1 MALNV
6 CNWNDKQL
14 DELVDML
21 KSADYSAV
29 ATFIANNF
37 LCSGSRILTDDTSSN
52 LIATVGTNT
61 KTIVLSAGVFVY
73 ASKCS
78 QLDTNQT
85 INILDTS
92 VGSWGTGQAVDV
104 LPRYSIVCIK
114 NNEQVH
120 TAASRW
126 FVDDSV
132 VPNTY
137 YTQNANT
144 LINKAYYDIVVVHG
158 TPAGSPVVPV
168 APTGYWAIV
177 EIYIPSTA
185 TDLSSVGVI
194 ITDTTGTSNSTV
206 GPEAGGKNWVAT
218 TRVLRME
225 FWSTKF
231 NVDHDPATGF
241 HREGLW
247 HIGSTIVTTNA
258 TEINQALDGIGGT
271 VTAANLTKLTNS
283 STLSPG
289 ELHNHTT
296 LSSRVNNVYSAA
308 AFVCPASW
316 ADITSMQL
324 SITTTDV
331 SSFVML
337 YEGQNVSSWGG
348 TVRFLVDGVAVDPVD
363 GYQSMQQYANGMGI
377 NFHGV
382 SLNLAAGT
390 HIFKVQ
396 AMRSH
401 AFGSQ
406 LSKNQFTVMV
416 F

>member
-37 LCSGSRILTDDTSSN
+37 LCSGSRILTDDTSTT
-52 LIATVGTNT
+52 LRATVGTNT

-92 VGSWGTGQAVDV
+92 VGSWGTGQAVDA

-158 TPAGSPVVPV
+158 TPAGSPVVPA

-177 EIYIPSTA
+177 EIYIPNTA
-185 TDLSSVGVI
+185 IDLSSAGVI

-206 GPEAGGKNWVAT
+206 GPEAGGKNWIST

-231 NVDHDPATGF
+231 NVDHDPATGY

-247 HIGSTIVTTNA
+247 HIGPTVVTANA
-258 TEINQALDGIGGT
+258 VEINQALDGIGAT
-271 VTAANLTKLTNS
+271 VTAPNLTKLTDG
-283 STLSPG
+283 STLVVG
-289 ELHNHTT
+289 ELHTHGLISNTLQSVFDASYFSCPATFTDVPGMEITVVTTNTASFLLFYQGSNYTGYDIIVRFTVNGASPSEESLLYWHTQFVHYSV
-296 LSSRVNNVYSAA
+296 LSLVAGTYIFRVQVRRNVYGNSV
-308 AFVCPASW
+308 FNS
-316 ADITSMQL
+316 
-324 SITTTDV
+324 
-331 SSFVML
+331 
-337 YEGQNVSSWGG
+337 
-348 TVRFLVDGVAVDPVD
+348 RFSVLQV
-363 GYQSMQQYANGMGI
+363 
-377 NFHGV
+377 
-382 SLNLAAGT
+382 
-390 HIFKVQ
+390 
-396 AMRSH
+396 
-401 AFGSQ
+401 
-406 LSKNQFTVMV
+406 
-416 F
+416 